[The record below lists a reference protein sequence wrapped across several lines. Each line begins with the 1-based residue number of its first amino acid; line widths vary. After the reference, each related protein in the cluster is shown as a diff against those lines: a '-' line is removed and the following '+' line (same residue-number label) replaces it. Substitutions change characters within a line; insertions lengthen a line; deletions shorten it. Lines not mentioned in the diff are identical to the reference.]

1 MSHKKLFILLIDDD
15 LPTLKLYQREL
26 NADYHVVICQERTQA
41 EEILQTLH
49 ISAVILEP
57 NLSNGEGWNLI
68 ATMHLPGKANRF
80 PIILCSSS
88 DEKKRGLEAGA
99 TVFLTKPVLPDDLR
113 NTLQRTLTNFRG

>member
-41 EEILQTLH
+41 EETLLTLH

-57 NLSNGEGWNLI
+57 NLSNGE
-68 ATMHLPGKANRF
+68 
-80 PIILCSSS
+80 
-88 DEKKRGLEAGA
+88 
-99 TVFLTKPVLPDDLR
+99 
-113 NTLQRTLTNFRG
+113 

>member
-1 MSHKKLFILLIDDD
+1 MPHKKLFILIIDDD
-15 LPTLKLYQREL
+15 LPTLRLYQREL

-57 NLSNGEGWNLI
+57 NMSNGDGWKLI
-68 ATMHLPGKANRF
+68 ATMHLPGRSNRF

-99 TVFLTKPVLPDDLR
+99 TLFLTKPVLPDDLR
-113 NTLQRTLTNFRG
+113 TSLHRTLANFRA